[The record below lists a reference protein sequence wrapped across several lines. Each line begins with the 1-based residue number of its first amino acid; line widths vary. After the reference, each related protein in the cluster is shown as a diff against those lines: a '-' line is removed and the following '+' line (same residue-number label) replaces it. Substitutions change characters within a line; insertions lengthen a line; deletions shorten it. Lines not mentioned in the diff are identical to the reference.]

1 MLSHD
6 AVRANNLVAPFLCFV
21 ETQNCSSEHWFVLM
35 GLFLGFLSICYYPGD
50 IHCNE
55 EHRFVLLGLWS
66 RVGSLLPSPL
76 PCGWPDDGCLLDHVK
91 GGQTGNCSHSLWTI
105 WDASSKLDLK
115 GGTCC
120 FADKNALRGTLLE
133 NIKHFRPSR
142 LQLQLIIFQWKS
154 FCHLGHFDRDIARFV
169 GVPRVFEKI
178 EEGMKA
184 AGAKSGL
191 KKKVTRKYENRLYDE
206 KQRILPRKSG
216 LGLEK
221 KVRKCLLAA
230 YSSDKT

>member
-1 MLSHD
+1 MAYTSGTTGNPKGTMLSHD
-6 AVRANNLVAPFLCFV
+6 AVTYTAVQNTDLFCWDYGVESVLSYLPLSHVAGQMMDVFLIM
-21 ETQNCSSEHWFVLM
+21 S
-35 GLFLGFLSICYYPGD
+35 
-50 IHCNE
+50 
-55 EHRFVLLGLWS
+55 
-66 RVGSLLPSPL
+66 
-76 PCGWPDDGCLLDHVK
+76 
-91 GGQTGNCSHSLWTI
+91 
-105 WDASSKLDLK
+105 K

-120 FADKNALRGTLLE
+120 FADKNALRGNLLE
-133 NIKHFRPSR
+133 NMKHFRPS
-142 LQLQLIIFQWKS
+142 
-154 FCHLGHFDRDIARFV
+154 RFV

-216 LGLEK
+216 LGLKK
-221 KVRKCLLAA
+221 KVRKCLPAA